1 MTSETLVDPVSQPIP
16 ISFADAPRLRD
27 LKGLTLG
34 LIDDSKPNAK
44 ELLDE
49 IASLLEDRFETRVG
63 MYHRKPSASK
73 PADPAAVA
81 EMAKECDYVIVAV
94 GD

>member
-1 MTSETLVDPVSQPIP
+1 MAGQTLVDPTTQPIP
-16 ISFADAPRLRD
+16 ISFAEAPRLRD
-27 LKGLTLG
+27 LRGKTLG

-49 IASLLEDRFETRVG
+49 LAALLEDRFETRVG

-73 PADPAAVA
+73 PADPNAVT
-81 EMAKECDYVIVAV
+81 EMAEKCDYVIVAV